1 MERIVVRKEYN
12 LMLSLVLDLLLGGE
26 FEVGSVNQLIYKYLW
41 CFLK

>member
-26 FEVGSVNQLIYKYLW
+26 FEVGSVN
-41 CFLK
+41 